1 MIDMIGKIIAL
12 LLIGVVVISFT
23 GYNATP
29 FYQDYV
35 KIRDIT
41 QPIQDHMM
49 ETGLNYTA
57 QLNLGHKLSNYME
70 TQLK

>member
-1 MIDMIGKIIAL
+1 MIGKL
-12 LLIGVVVISFT
+12 LGLVIVIVLVIGFT
-23 GYNATP
+23 GYNGVP
-29 FYQDYV
+29 LYQNYV

-41 QPIQDHMM
+41 QPVQDHIM

>member
-1 MIDMIGKIIAL
+1 MIGKLFA
-12 LLIGVVVISFT
+12 VVIIIVIVIGFT
-23 GYNATP
+23 GYNGVP
-29 FYQDYV
+29 LYKNYE

-41 QPIQDHMM
+41 QPVGDHVI

-57 QLNLGHKLSNYME
+57 QLNLGHKLSNFME